1 MPFIMMKLV
10 QAVCIF
16 KHAIGL
22 DSLLNI
28 LKAPATVEFCSSHT
42 HLRTPH
48 LHCSGNYILFIITTE
63 IEKIKSQQRTMPQ
76 LYAAK
81 KRRKSTVPKKK
92 KKKGVML

>member
-42 HLRTPH
+42 HLRTPP
-48 LHCSGNYILFIITTE
+48 LTLF
-63 IEKIKSQQRTMPQ
+63 RQ
-76 LYAAK
+76 LY
-81 KRRKSTVPKKK
+81 SVYNHH
-92 KKKGVML
+92 